1 MSTRKGTA
9 AAADTSAPATGA
21 TSQVETSHRRLNNAA
36 VVLWRSARVVQLE
49 LGQRRVVIENVG
61 PDEMSAL
68 LPREQSRSH
77 RQTRPEQSAAAGPP
91 AAAPALAELRDALD
105 SAGFLTNSSEQ
116 PAVPDTPA
124 AHGAS
129 PQPLPAHLLPDLGAL
144 RACVG
149 DAAEAV
155 LRARRASA
163 VAVHGTSRLAASVAA
178 TLAAAGVGWV
188 QLVHGGDVAAADSCP
203 GGLTPVDEGR
213 RFGVAALDAIRRSA
227 PDVDTTPIPR
237 DRLADLVILTDPAPV
252 ETAVRTSF
260 QLDGLAHLSASVD
273 GSRAVIGPL
282 VLPGVTGC
290 LRCADLHRID
300 RDPAWPALAVQLASR
315 PRRRLTSD
323 VALCVATS
331 GVAVSQALAYLD
343 RREPATLGA
352 TLEWQ
357 LPDWRLRRRSWPPH
371 DSCDCGAATRS
382 AQHGRMRA

>member
-9 AAADTSAPATGA
+9 AATADTSALATGA

-68 LPREQSRSH
+68 LPREHSRSH
-77 RQTRPEQSAAAGPP
+77 RQTRPEQSAAGPP
-91 AAAPALAELRDALD
+91 AADPALAELRDALD

-116 PAVPDTPA
+116 PADPDTPA

-163 VAVHGTSRLAASVAA
+163 IAVHGTSRLAASVAA

-382 AQHGRMRA
+382 AQHGRMGA

>member
-1 MSTRKGTA
+1 M
-9 AAADTSAPATGA
+9 AD
-21 TSQVETSHRRLNNAA
+21 L
-36 VVLWRSARVVQLE
+36 
-49 LGQRRVVIENVG
+49 
-61 PDEMSAL
+61 
-68 LPREQSRSH
+68 
-77 RQTRPEQSAAAGPP
+77 
-91 AAAPALAELRDALD
+91 ALAELRDALD
-105 SAGFLTNSSEQ
+105 SAGFLTNSAEQ
-116 PAVPDTPA
+116 PGVPDTAA
-124 AHGAS
+124 AHVAT

-144 RACVG
+144 RAGVG

-203 GGLTPVDEGR
+203 GGLTPADEGR

-260 QLDGLAHLSASVD
+260 QLDGVAHLSASVD

-331 GVAVSQALAYLD
+331 GVAVSQALAHLD

-371 DSCDCGAATRS
+371 DGCDCGAATRS
-382 AQHGRMRA
+382 AQHGRMGA